1 MDGVL
6 SDTRKMFSVTSFI
19 GYILG
24 LLGLSIFAVSQFITA
39 IIPLLFAPMVCV
51 TLGLLLNKYQ
61 PSNQKK
67 SQAMN
72 LISKPNTNSSQR

>member
-6 SDTRKMFSVTSFI
+6 SDTKKMFSVTSFI

-39 IIPLLFAPMVCV
+39 LIPLLFAPLVCV
-51 TLGLLLNKYQ
+51 TFGLLLNKYQ
-61 PSNQKK
+61 PSNQTKN
-67 SQAMN
+67 QTMN
-72 LISKPNTNSSQR
+72 LISKPNTNLSQR